1 MCVKA
6 ENIVS
11 WANEVVKEDFKF
23 NQLYNSSLNPYSTV
37 DAKECWQRGFDNK
50 PPRSYE
56 KTVDFDLQYQRGR
69 AMARLLQSKGML
81 NAD

>member
-1 MCVKA
+1 MLIKA
-6 ENIVS
+6 EDIID
-11 WANEVVKEDFKF
+11 WANEAAQEDFKN
-23 NQLYNSSLNPYSTV
+23 NQLYNVKLNPYSTV
-37 DAKECWQRGFDNK
+37 DAIECWQRGFDNK

-81 NAD
+81 NAV